1 MQDFKERN
9 TPESKLKRMQ
19 KNIEKSTGSYRDLYE
34 YRTNRYLNELVT
46 YLYFY
51 IWDVMLFM
59 FIGMAFFKLG
69 ILTGQASVKTYL
81 LMTILGLGI
90 GLTVSYF
97 RLQQQ
102 VDARFNWFEY
112 TKQVSFSSYELSR

>member
-46 YLYFY
+46 YLYFIFGGRY
-51 IWDVMLFM
+51 CFSCLSAWHFLN
-59 FIGMAFFKLG
+59 LG

-90 GLTVSYF
+90 GLTSILF
-97 RLQQQ
+97 PL
-102 VDARFNWFEY
+102 AA
-112 TKQVSFSSYELSR
+112 TS